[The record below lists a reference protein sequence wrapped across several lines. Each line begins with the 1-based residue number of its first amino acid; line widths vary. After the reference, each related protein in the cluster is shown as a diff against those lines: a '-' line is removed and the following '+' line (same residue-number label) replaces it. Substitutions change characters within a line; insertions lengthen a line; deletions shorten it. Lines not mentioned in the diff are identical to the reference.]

1 MDIKGVIEFFK
12 ARGGLGF
19 DLSKEFG
26 LVDKDIIIEALENG
40 EKYKQIVKDIENDF
54 DTLYCNIMSR
64 NGFDIIKEK
73 HFPKPK
79 TEIWE
84 RFINVDFPNSESVI
98 VKMVATKKQD
108 GNIFISYEPQYN
120 YSEKLEKGGEI

>member
-12 ARGGLGF
+12 AHGGLGF

-26 LVDKDIIIEALENG
+26 LIDKDIIIEALENG
-40 EKYKQIVKDIENDF
+40 EKYKQIVKDIESDF
-54 DTLYCNIMSR
+54 KNLHCNILSE
-64 NGFDIIKEK
+64 NSFNIIKEK
-73 HFPKPK
+73 YFPKPK
-79 TEIWE
+79 SETWE

-98 VKMVATKKQD
+98 VKMIAIKKPD
-108 GNIFISYEPQYN
+108 GNIMISYEPQYN